1 MLKHLNRKE
10 VKKEYRSMVRKVEM
24 FREKRKNPSQN
35 KIASTIIQVHRD
47 ATSNQSVDSSCNRV
61 QENLLGRT
69 IEQSSR
75 LLKKTVINNSNLPF
89 Q

>member
-35 KIASTIIQVHRD
+35 CFHNNTVHRD